1 METPPAS
8 EVTRLLVS
16 WREGHEE
23 ALDQLMPLI
32 YQELKQ
38 LARGYLRDERPDHTL
53 QPTALIHEAYIRLA
67 DQSLPQWQNR
77 AHFYGIAARVMRQIL
92 VDHARRHHAS
102 KRGSDQ
108 QRVPLDEAIV
118 FTEDRA
124 ADVVALDDA
133 LKELASFDERKCRVI
148 ELRFFGGL
156 SLEEAAEALGISIAT
171 VGRELRLAS
180 AWLHRQM
187 SGPMGEGVDP

>member
-8 EVTRLLVS
+8 EVTRLLMD
-16 WREGHEE
+16 WRAGREE

-38 LARGYLRDERPDHTL
+38 LARGYLRGERPDHTL
-53 QPTALIHEAYIRLA
+53 QPTALIHEAYMRLA
-67 DQSLPQWQNR
+67 DQRLPQWQNR

-102 KRGSDQ
+102 KRGSEQ

-133 LKELASFDERKCRVI
+133 LKELATFDERKCRVI

-156 SLEEAAEALGISIAT
+156 SLEETAEALGISIAT
-171 VGRELRLAS
+171 VGRELRSAS
-180 AWLHRQM
+180 AWLHRRM
-187 SGPMGEGVDP
+187 SDSDDS

>member
-1 METPPAS
+1 VETPSAS
-8 EVTRLLVS
+8 QVTALLLA
-16 WREGHEE
+16 WREGREE

-38 LARGYLRDERPDHTL
+38 LARSYLRDERPDHTL
-53 QPTALIHEAYIRLA
+53 QPTALIHEAYLRLA
-67 DQSLPQWQNR
+67 DQRLPQWQNR

-92 VDHARRHHAS
+92 VDHARRQRAS

-108 QRVPLDEAIV
+108 QRIPLDEVIA
-118 FTEDRA
+118 FTAERA
-124 ADVVALDDA
+124 ADVVALDEA
-133 LKELASFDERKCRVI
+133 LQELATFDQRKCRVI

-156 SLEEAAEALGISIAT
+156 SLEETAEAQGISVAT

-180 AWLHRQM
+180 AWLHRRM
-187 SGPMGEGVDP
+187 REILGP

>member
-1 METPPAS
+1 
-8 EVTRLLVS
+8 
-16 WREGHEE
+16 
-23 ALDQLMPLI
+23 MPLI

-38 LARGYLRDERPDHTL
+38 LARGYLRGERPDHTL

-92 VDHARRHHAS
+92 VDHARRHQAS
-102 KRGSDQ
+102 KRGSDHQ
-108 QRVPLDEAIV
+108 KVPLDEAIV

-124 ADVVALDDA
+124 ADVIALDDA
-133 LKELASFDERKCRVI
+133 LKELAAFDDRKCRVI

-156 SLEEAAEALGISIAT
+156 SLEETAEALGDLDRH
-171 VGRELRLAS
+171 GRPGAAPGERLA
-180 AWLHRQM
+180 APPDEAKALTPERWRQVQQVF
-187 SGPMGEGVDP
+187 EGAADLPA

>member
-1 METPPAS
+1 VETPSAARIT
-8 EVTRLLVS
+8 ELLLA

-23 ALDQLMPLI
+23 ALGQLMPLI

-53 QPTALIHEAYIRLA
+53 QPTALLHEAYLRLA
-67 DQSLPQWQNR
+67 DQRLPQWQNR

-92 VDHARRHHAS
+92 VDHARRHQAS

-108 QRVPLDEAIV
+108 QRVPLDEAIA
-118 FTEDRA
+118 FSADRA
-124 ADVVALDDA
+124 ADVVALDEA
-133 LKELASFDERKCRVI
+133 LHELATFDQRKCRVI
-148 ELRFFGGL
+148 ELRYFGGL
-156 SLEEAAEALGISIAT
+156 SLEETAEALAISVAT

-180 AWLHRQM
+180 AWLHRRM
-187 SGPMGEGVDP
+187 SESLDS

>member
-1 METPPAS
+1 MA
-8 EVTRLLVS
+8 
-16 WREGHEE
+16 WRDGQEE

-38 LARGYLRDERPDHTL
+38 LARGYLRGERPDHTL
-53 QPTALIHEAYIRLA
+53 QPTALIHEAYLRLA
-67 DQSLPQWQNR
+67 DQRLPQWQNR

-92 VDHARRHHAS
+92 VDHARRHQAS

-108 QRVPLDEAIV
+108 QRVTLDKAIV
-118 FTEDRA
+118 FTDDRA

-133 LKELASFDERKCRVI
+133 LKELATFDERKCRVI

-156 SLEEAAEALGISIAT
+156 SLEETAEALGISIAT

-187 SGPMGEGVDP
+187 SDSVDS

>member
-8 EVTRLLVS
+8 EVTRLLVA
-16 WREGHEE
+16 WRDGQQE

-38 LARGYLRDERPDHTL
+38 LARGYLRGERADHTL

-67 DQSLPQWQNR
+67 DQRLPQWQNR

-124 ADVVALDDA
+124 ADVVALDGA
-133 LKELASFDERKCRVI
+133 LKELAAFDERKCRVI

-156 SLEEAAEALGISIAT
+156 SLEETAEALGISVAT

-187 SGPMGEGVDP
+187 SEGVDP

>member
-1 METPPAS
+1 METPSAS
-8 EVTRLLVS
+8 EVTRLLAA
-16 WREGHEE
+16 WRDGHEE

-38 LARGYLRDERPDHTL
+38 LARGYLRGERSDHTL

-67 DQSLPQWQNR
+67 DRSLPQWQDR

-92 VDHARRHHAS
+92 VDHARRHHAG

-124 ADVVALDDA
+124 AGIVALDDA
-133 LKELASFDERKCRVI
+133 LKELAAFDERKCRVI

-156 SLEEAAEALGISIAT
+156 SLEETAEALGISVAT
-171 VGRELRLAS
+171 VGRELRLAN

-187 SGPMGEGVDP
+187 SENRDS

>member
-1 METPPAS
+1 METPSAS
-8 EVTRLLVS
+8 KVTRLLMA
-16 WREGHEE
+16 WRDGQEE

-38 LARGYLRDERPDHTL
+38 LARGYLRGERPDHTL
-53 QPTALIHEAYIRLA
+53 QPTALIHEAYLRLA
-67 DQSLPQWQNR
+67 DQRLPQWQNR

-92 VDHARRHHAS
+92 VDHARRHQAS

-108 QRVPLDEAIV
+108 QRVTLDKAIV
-118 FTEDRA
+118 FTDDRA

-133 LKELASFDERKCRVI
+133 LKELATFDERKCRVI

-156 SLEEAAEALGISIAT
+156 SLEETAEALGISIAT

-187 SGPMGEGVDP
+187 SDSVDS

>member
-1 METPPAS
+1 
-8 EVTRLLVS
+8 
-16 WREGHEE
+16 
-23 ALDQLMPLI
+23 MPLI

-38 LARGYLRDERPDHTL
+38 LARGYLRGERSDHTL
-53 QPTALIHEAYIRLA
+53 QPTALIHEAYLRLA

-92 VDHARRHHAS
+92 VDHARRHQAS

-108 QRVPLDEAIV
+108 QKVSLDEAIL

-133 LKELASFDERKCRVI
+133 LKELATFDERKCRVI
-148 ELRFFGGL
+148 ELRFVGGL
-156 SLEEAAEALGISIAT
+156 SLEETAEALGISVAT

-187 SGPMGEGVDP
+187 SENRDS